1 MDIKLEQLTPEQQ
14 SALFNLQRQAEWFS
28 RFFMRQ
34 AERIIASSKP
44 RNDQ

>member
-34 AERIIASSKP
+34 ANRIVNPS
-44 RNDQ
+44 NDK